1 CQTILF
7 QILEALVRWISPILS
22 FTAEESWRLYHS
34 DLESVHL
41 SEWFED
47 WLSSSEGSISDSDW
61 EQVLKIRS
69 EVNKI
74 IESSRNSGLIGSS
87 LEAEIELFCSVDLEK
102 LLGKFSQ
109 ELKFIFITSEAKVL
123 PKNGEGEE
131 TDLEGLK
138 VRVNKTLN
146 KKCERCWH
154 SRPEVGSINDHPQ
167 LCSRCLENIEG
178 NGETR
183 LYA

>member
-1 CQTILF
+1 M
-7 QILEALVRWISPILS
+7 
-22 FTAEESWRLYHS
+22 
-34 DLESVHL
+34 
-41 SEWFED
+41 
-47 WLSSSEGSISDSDW
+47 
-61 EQVLKIRS
+61 
-69 EVNKI
+69 
-74 IESSRNSGLIGSS
+74 RNP
-87 LEAEIELFCSVDLEK
+87 K
-102 LLGKFSQ
+102 
-109 ELKFIFITSEAKVL
+109 KFIFITSEAKVL
-123 PKNGEGEE
+123 PENGEGEE

-154 SRPEVGSINDHPQ
+154 SRPEVGSINDHPH